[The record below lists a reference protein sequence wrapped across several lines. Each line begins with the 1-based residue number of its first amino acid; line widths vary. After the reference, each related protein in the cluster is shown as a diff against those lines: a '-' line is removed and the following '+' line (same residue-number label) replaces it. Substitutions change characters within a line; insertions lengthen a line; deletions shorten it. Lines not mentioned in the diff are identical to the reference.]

1 MFPQLDIKFYPI
13 TDRASLPRRT
23 RNATLKHEDPVTIH
37 RYTQACVRRSH
48 RLLSS
53 FDELE
58 REVQSNAVRVLPQ
71 SQWDGLRDKKQAD
84 EELTLSR
91 ERAWQALSQKFGI
104 SEDDIKWELDRV
116 PDSQYG
122 DIARFHNRIAQSY
135 AREKGLTWKFM
146 RALFNR
152 SYFDNWRWYKGKCR
166 DRHRWGEYLR
176 SDLDWDWDTAGCL
189 KRLFDVERLKPLPV
203 VGGPYSSSLQ
213 ATIIESD
220 GFSRRRLD
228 VFDVVPQS
236 MAPEVVYY
244 RYVTKTGEMKVKTFT
259 TIPSS
264 DDLASSSGDSH
275 SSTNA
280 D

>member
-1 MFPQLDIKFYPI
+1 M
-13 TDRASLPRRT
+13 TS
-23 RNATLKHEDPVTIH
+23 KHEDPLTIH
-37 RYTQACVRRSH
+37 RYTQAYMRRSH

-58 REVQSNAVRVLPQ
+58 REVQSDAVRVLPQ
-71 SQWDGLRDKKQAD
+71 SQWDGLHDRRQAD
-84 EELTLSR
+84 EELKLSR
-91 ERAWQALSQKFGI
+91 ERAWQALSQKLCI
-104 SEDDIKWELDRV
+104 SEDDIRWELDRV

-122 DIARFHNRIAQSY
+122 DIARFRNSIAQTY

-166 DRHRWGEYLR
+166 DRQRWGEYLR
-176 SDLDWDWDTAGCL
+176 SDLDWDWDTASCL
-189 KRLFDVERLKPLPV
+189 KRLFDVERPKPLPV
-203 VGGPYSSSLQ
+203 VGGPHSSGLQ

-236 MAPEVVYY
+236 MPRRLFIIDTLPRPARRRSKRSP
-244 RYVTKTGEMKVKTFT
+244 
-259 TIPSS
+259 PSPPVR
-264 DDLASSSGDSH
+264 
-275 SSTNA
+275 N
-280 D
+280 